1 MSELA
6 LFLVRTGFLVVLW
19 IFVFSII
26 SVIRA
31 DLFGQRVVSKVASAN
46 APQVF
51 SSPTMPA
58 APNAVSTNTGTNPIV
73 SQAGSGM
80 ATKLVITE
88 GDQAGRIMRLD
99 RREITIG
106 RSDGSDLVVDDEYA
120 STNHAKLVLINND
133 WLIQDLNSTNGTF
146 LDGQRVG
153 TPAVVKLN
161 TRVRVGKTVFELR
174 A

>member
-6 LFLVRTGFLVVLW
+6 LLIVRIGFVAVLW

-31 DLFGQRVVSKVASAN
+31 DLFGQKVVGRAAKAAAPTVVSAPVVPAPPTTRPQATEPVGAIASR
-46 APQVF
+46 
-51 SSPTMPA
+51 
-58 APNAVSTNTGTNPIV
+58 
-73 SQAGSGM
+73 
-80 ATKLVITE
+80 LVITQ
-88 GDQAGRIMRLD
+88 GDRTGVELALTGK
-99 RREITIG
+99 EILIG
-106 RSDGSDLVVDDEYA
+106 RAASCDLLVDDEYA
-120 STNHAKLVLINND
+120 SSQHAKLIQMNND

-146 LDGQRVG
+146 LAGNRVG

-161 TRVRVGKTVFELR
+161 TPVRVGKTVFELR